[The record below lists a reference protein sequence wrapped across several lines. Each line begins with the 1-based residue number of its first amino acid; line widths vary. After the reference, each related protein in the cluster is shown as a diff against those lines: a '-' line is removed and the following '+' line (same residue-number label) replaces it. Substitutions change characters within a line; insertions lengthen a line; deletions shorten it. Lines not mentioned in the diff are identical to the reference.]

1 MNLVY
6 DTCLLQMQATRR
18 NLVQFAGA
26 AASGLLG
33 AKMSGFAIATAA
45 SEASVSSAPPPI
57 ERLTIRRRGVGL
69 RGYDPE
75 RAFAGFTLFS
85 PLSSS
90 NKTVYLVDMLGNVVH
105 TWTMPY
111 PPGQSGYL
119 TERGTL
125 FYNGQIPNESHVGQA
140 PYRGGAALE
149 MDWKGRILWEVNHP
163 DHNHDGI
170 RLKNGNVLLICQ
182 KPLPVDLVPKVRGGR
197 PGSEYDDGKMDAPY
211 LVEMT
216 ISGQIVWEW
225 LSWEHLDPGQ
235 DMITADQD
243 DRDVWT
249 VANGVSEMPDGNLL
263 VSFRDISTVVM
274 INRRTGAIYWK
285 LGAPPLA
292 GQHAPHILSNGNLL
306 LFDNGPHRLDHSFP
320 FSRVLEIDPATKAI
334 VWKYQ
339 EARVSDF
346 FSPRISNAQRLPNG
360 NTFINEGWF
369 GRFFEVTRDGAVV
382 WEYVNPY
389 FGRRQQ
395 LMINAV
401 QRAYRYSAADIARA
415 QSAA

>member
-26 AASGLLG
+26 AGSGLLG